1 MPKKIVVV
9 IFALLA
15 AAGAATRYSFA
26 GGLEEFLGKFPDAAE
41 IYFQTKTEEG
51 VGFYTITVPSGET
64 APTGVLGRSMDGAA
78 SAGLLVHEGPGA
90 DGVEDI
96 SLEKNDEEPVCFGGP
111 LRDLQPSVSPGGSVA
126 FATETASDTF
136 DLALWDPSNGMR
148 TLDLGIGGETEP
160 VILYAAPAG
169 DGPVIVLFQGSKGDE
184 FQLYYA
190 VIGPD
195 DEIFK
200 VRRLFVFAGR
210 ALSPDLLNPHA
221 ERAPVDGDTFPL
233 AFHGLPDEDDQRD
246 LYIGELTFHGD
257 VSDPAGITLTTDEPE
272 QLTICLADDKYP
284 ELYRDC
290 AGTLWCFFAS
300 YRDGDYDIYALDLGN
315 LELYQLTDMPGTQ
328 TAPYAHRLE
337 P

>member
-1 MPKKIVVV
+1 MKKIA
-9 IFALLA
+9 FALA
-15 AAGAATRYSFA
+15 ALLTVAGAATRYSVA
-26 GGLEEFLGKFPDAAE
+26 GGLEEFLAKFPDPAE
-41 IYFQTKTEEG
+41 IYFQTKTPEG
-51 VGFYTITVPSGET
+51 VGFYTITTPSGEI
-64 APTGVLGRSMDGAA
+64 APTGVFGRGMDGVA

-96 SLEKNDEEPVCFGGP
+96 FFEKNGEEPVSFGGP
-111 LRDLQPSVSPGGSVA
+111 MRDLQPSVSPGGTVA
-126 FATETASDTF
+126 FTTETAPNCF
-136 DLALWDPSNGMR
+136 DLALWDSSHGMR
-148 TLDLGIGGETEP
+148 TLDLGIGDETEP

-169 DGPVIVLFQGSKGDE
+169 DGPVIVLFQWSSGGE

-210 ALSPDLLNPHA
+210 ALSPDLYDPA
-221 ERAPVDGDTFPL
+221 PGRAPADGDTLPL

-257 VSDPAGITLTTDEPE
+257 LSDPAGITLTADEPE
-272 QLTICLADDKYP
+272 QITICLADDKYP
-284 ELYRDC
+284 ELYRDT

-300 YRDGDYDIYALDLGN
+300 FRDGDYDIYALDLGAM
-315 LELYQLTDMPGTQ
+315 ELYQLTDMSGTQ
-328 TAPYAHRLE
+328 TAPYVYAPGR
-337 P
+337 